1 MGQDK
6 KSAKKIQDYYDLSLN
21 YLESAKINLENELFE
36 PAMFSA
42 IHALEL
48 SLKAALLTKTDEAWK
63 THNIGGQFGKYF
75 RQDIGDKICRR
86 INVILS
92 KYNLPRYP
100 SEAPLDP
107 EEVEKDIKSIEDIIN
122 HQILRLIKKR
132 K

>member
-21 YLESAKINLENELFE
+21 YLESAKISLKKELFE

-48 SLKAALLTKTDEAWK
+48 SLKAALLTKTNEAWK

-75 RQDIGDKICRR
+75 RKDMGDKICSR

-100 SEAPLDP
+100 SEAALDP
-107 EEVEKDIKSIEDIIN
+107 HEIEQDINFIVELVEQRII
-122 HQILRLIKKR
+122 RLI
-132 K
+132 

>member
-6 KSAKKIQDYYDLSLN
+6 TRIKKIQDYYHLSCS
-21 YLESAKINLENELFE
+21 YLKSAKINLENELFE

-48 SLKAALLTKTDEAWK
+48 SLKAVLLTKTDEAWK

-75 RQDIGDKICRR
+75 RQDIGDKICSR

-100 SEAPLDP
+100 SESALDP
-107 EEVEKDIKSIEDIIN
+107 HEIEQDINFISELIEQRIV
-122 HQILRLIKKR
+122 HLF
-132 K
+132 

>member
-1 MGQDK
+1 MGQNK
-6 KSAKKIQDYYDLSLN
+6 ATATKIQNYYNLSLN
-21 YLESAKINLENELFE
+21 YLESAKISLKKELFE

-48 SLKAALLTKTDEAWK
+48 SLKAALLTKTDESWK

-75 RQDIGDKICRR
+75 REVIGDKTCRK

-100 SEAPLDP
+100 SEKALNPG
-107 EEVEKDIKSIEDIIN
+107 EVEEDINFIKEFIE
-122 HQILRLIKKR
+122 HQIVTIL
-132 K
+132 

>member
-6 KSAKKIQDYYDLSLN
+6 TTTTKIQDYYNLSLN
-21 YLESAKINLENELFE
+21 YLESAKISLKKELYE

-48 SLKAALLTKTDEAWK
+48 SLKAALLTKTEDAWK

-75 RQDIGDKICRR
+75 REELGNKTCRR

-100 SEAPLDP
+100 SENILDS
-107 EEVEKDIKSIEDIIN
+107 EEVEDDVIFIEEFIER
-122 HQILRLIKKR
+122 QIGTIL
-132 K
+132 

>member
-6 KSAKKIQDYYDLSLN
+6 TRIKKIQEYYNLSCN

-48 SLKAALLTKTDEAWK
+48 SIKTAFLTKTDEAWK

-75 RQDIGDKICRR
+75 
-86 INVILS
+86 
-92 KYNLPRYP
+92 
-100 SEAPLDP
+100 
-107 EEVEKDIKSIEDIIN
+107 
-122 HQILRLIKKR
+122 
-132 K
+132 

>member
-6 KSAKKIQDYYDLSLN
+6 KTTKKIQDYYNLSLN
-21 YLESAKINLENELFE
+21 YLQSAKISLKKELYE

-48 SLKAALLTKTDEAWK
+48 SLKSALLTKTEDAWK

-75 RQDIGDKICRR
+75 RDELGDKTCKR
-86 INVILS
+86 INVVLS

-100 SEAPLDP
+100 SEKVLDAD
-107 EEVEKDIKSIEDIIN
+107 EVEKDISFIEEFIE
-122 HQILRLIKKR
+122 HQLVTIL
-132 K
+132 

>member
-6 KSAKKIQDYYDLSLN
+6 TAAKKIQDYYNLSLN
-21 YLESAKINLENELFE
+21 YLESAKISLKKELFE

-48 SLKAALLTKTDEAWK
+48 SLKAALLPKTEDTWK

-75 RQDIGDKICRR
+75 MDEIGDKTCRR
-86 INVILS
+86 INVIIS

-100 SEAPLDP
+100 SEKALDP
-107 EEVEKDIKSIEDIIN
+107 DEVEDDIKFIEDFIEQKIST
-122 HQILRLIKKR
+122 LLK
-132 K
+132 

>member
-1 MGQDK
+1 MEQDK
-6 KSAKKIQDYYDLSLN
+6 TRTKKIQDYFNLSSN

-48 SLKAALLTKTDEAWK
+48 ALKAALLTKTEEAWK

-75 RQDIGDKICRR
+75 RDEIGEFRCRR

-100 SEAPLDP
+100 REAAVNPK
-107 EEVEKDIKSIEDIIN
+107 EVEKDISFIEDVIEHHII
-122 HQILRLIKKR
+122 LIIK
-132 K
+132 

>member
-6 KSAKKIQDYYDLSLN
+6 TTTNKIQDYYNLSLN
-21 YLESAKINLENELFE
+21 YLESAKISLKKELFE

-48 SLKAALLTKTDEAWK
+48 SLKAALLTKTDEAWR

-75 RQDIGDKICRR
+75 QEEIGDKTCRK

-100 SEAPLDP
+100 SEKMLGPR
-107 EEVEKDIKSIEDIIN
+107 EVEKDINFIKEFIE
-122 HQILRLIKKR
+122 HQIVAIL
-132 K
+132 

>member
-6 KSAKKIQDYYDLSLN
+6 TRIKKIQEYYNLSCN

-75 RQDIGDKICRR
+75 
-86 INVILS
+86 
-92 KYNLPRYP
+92 
-100 SEAPLDP
+100 
-107 EEVEKDIKSIEDIIN
+107 
-122 HQILRLIKKR
+122 
-132 K
+132 

>member
-6 KSAKKIQDYYDLSLN
+6 TRTDKVQDYYNLSLS
-21 YLESAKINLENELFE
+21 YLESARISLKKELFE

-48 SLKAALLTKTDEAWK
+48 SLKAALLKKTEDSWK

-75 RQDIGDKICRR
+75 RGKIGDKTCRR

-100 SEAPLDP
+100 SENTLDH
-107 EEVEKDIKSIEDIIN
+107 EEVEKDIDFIKDFIEN
-122 HQILRLIKKR
+122 QIGTIL
-132 K
+132 

>member
-1 MGQDK
+1 MEQDK
-6 KSAKKIQDYYDLSLN
+6 TKSKKIQDYYNLSLN
-21 YLESAKINLENELFE
+21 YLESAKISLKKELFE

-48 SLKAALLTKTDEAWK
+48 SLKASLLTKTDEAWK

-75 RQDIGDKICRR
+75 REEIGDKTCRK

-100 SEAPLDP
+100 SEKSLDP
-107 EEVEKDIKSIEDIIN
+107 NEVEEDISFIEDFIV
-122 HQILRLIKKR
+122 HQIVAIL
-132 K
+132 

>member
-1 MGQDK
+1 MGQDTTRI
-6 KSAKKIQDYYDLSLN
+6 KKIQEYYSLSCN
-21 YLESAKINLENELFE
+21 YLKSSKINLENELFE

-42 IHALEL
+42 IHALEP

-75 RQDIGDKICRR
+75 RQDMGDKICRR

-100 SEAPLDP
+100 SQAALNPKG
-107 EEVEKDIKSIEDIIN
+107 VEEDIAFIEEFIE
-122 HQILRLIKKR
+122 HHIILLI
-132 K
+132 

>member
-1 MGQDK
+1 MGQDN

-21 YLESAKINLENELFE
+21 YLESAKISMKKELFE
-36 PAMFSA
+36 PTMFSA

-75 RQDIGDKICRR
+75 RQGIGDKICRR

-92 KYNLPRYP
+92 KYNVPRYP
-100 SEAPLDP
+100 SEGALDP
-107 EEVEKDIKSIEDIIN
+107 QEIEQDINFIVISYN
-122 HQILRLIKKR
+122 LSFT
-132 K
+132 